1 MYSINYTQSIYAVPI
16 KDLKGNL
23 EDQDEQ
29 SDIEEGG
36 LNLNVPF
43 KPISAYVTDKQ
54 ELLEQCFRVIG
65 EKKLMKM
72 LPDELKDLKGNLEDQ
87 DEQSDIEE
95 GGLNL
100 NVPFKPISAY
110 VTDKQE
116 LLEQCFRVIGEKKL
130 MKMLPDEL
138 KSCTCD
144 EIKQLCMEQLQQLS
158 QKNLLHILE
167 VYRGEG
173 ALLHQTP
180 AQQFAAAGDLVE
192 TFCSSSTCVVDTDLL
207 RWFMKKHSEVIAL
220 NTSCKAGP
228 GCRVT
233 TRRASNGDC
242 GLTIRGVQPVDA
254 GVYYC
259 AEYSS
264 NALEFSNGSLL
275 TVRGGASGEESD
287 ALSINA
293 DAYDSDIE
301 GHKEETEEKK
311 TVEVVES
318 PVMNP
323 PNSKKKLQS
332 DIEKSVNEILAL
344 GGPSPEEPKV
354 AALAAAATEVVVV
367 GAALSGPAS
376 EGVQPSA
383 QQLELLELE
392 MRARAIKA
400 LMKAN
405 EVKKQA
411 CG

>member
-1 MYSINYTQSIYAVPI
+1 MTGKKSAKEKKRKHSHSEGRRLERKRRITEPSIE
-16 KDLKGNL
+16 DLKGN
-23 EDQDEQ
+23 
-29 SDIEEGG
+29 S
-36 LNLNVPF
+36 
-43 KPISAYVTDKQ
+43 
-54 ELLEQCFRVIG
+54 
-65 EKKLMKM
+65 
-72 LPDELKDLKGNLEDQ
+72 EDQ

-167 VYRGEG
+167 GDDFTGFSDIEEEREKNERNAEMESQLGSARHAAEVN
-173 ALLHQTP
+173 QP
-180 AQQFAAAGDLVE
+180 QSAAASAPEVCLAYTEKSKQDNNVDSTSSLKENVEQEDL
-192 TFCSSSTCVVDTDLL
+192 
-207 RWFMKKHSEVIAL
+207 K
-220 NTSCKAGP
+220 
-228 GCRVT
+228 
-233 TRRASNGDC
+233 
-242 GLTIRGVQPVDA
+242 Q
-254 GVYYC
+254 
-259 AEYSS
+259 
-264 NALEFSNGSLL
+264 
-275 TVRGGASGEESD
+275 GGASGEESD

-311 TVEVVES
+311 TVEVVER
-318 PVMNP
+318 PVVNP
-323 PNSKKKLQS
+323 PSSKKELQS

-354 AALAAAATEVVVV
+354 AAVAAAATEVVVV

>member
-1 MYSINYTQSIYAVPI
+1 MTGKKSAKEKKRKHSHSEGRRLERKRRITEPSIE
-16 KDLKGNL
+16 DLKGN
-23 EDQDEQ
+23 
-29 SDIEEGG
+29 S
-36 LNLNVPF
+36 
-43 KPISAYVTDKQ
+43 
-54 ELLEQCFRVIG
+54 
-65 EKKLMKM
+65 
-72 LPDELKDLKGNLEDQ
+72 EDQ

-167 VYRGEG
+167 GDDFTGFSDIEEEREKNERN
-173 ALLHQTP
+173 AEMES
-180 AQQFAAAGDLVE
+180 QQDNNVDSTSSLKENVEQEDL
-192 TFCSSSTCVVDTDLL
+192 
-207 RWFMKKHSEVIAL
+207 K
-220 NTSCKAGP
+220 
-228 GCRVT
+228 
-233 TRRASNGDC
+233 
-242 GLTIRGVQPVDA
+242 Q
-254 GVYYC
+254 
-259 AEYSS
+259 
-264 NALEFSNGSLL
+264 
-275 TVRGGASGEESD
+275 GGASGEESD

-318 PVMNP
+318 PVVNP
-323 PNSKKKLQS
+323 PSSKKELQS

-354 AALAAAATEVVVV
+354 AAVAAAATEVVVV